1 MTNRELLDSGIAR
14 LEEAGIE
21 DAETDARILF
31 EYVTGMDRGALLVIG
46 DEEAEG
52 ARERYTA
59 LIAERAAH
67 KPVQHITGMADFMGL
82 RFMVDENVLVPRFD
96 TEFLVEEMMREVGD
110 GSSVLDMC
118 TGSGC
123 ILLSLMRYKNGIKGV
138 GADISAA
145 ALDIARRN
153 EELIFGSQVTKSSG
167 EFGLH
172 NPEKAVYQVHDN
184 AEWIL
189 SDMFEG
195 VTGTFDFIVSNPPYI
210 KTGVIEELMPEVR
223 EHEPLTALD
232 GGDDGLG
239 FYRVIASEAPAY
251 LNRHGRLYL
260 EIGFDEAEA
269 VVKLLRESGFTEV
282 EALKDYAGNF
292 RVIKARVLAS
302 QDENM
307 LSSVRANAR
316 TN

>member
-153 EELIFGSQVTKSSG
+153 EELIFGSQVAKSSG
-167 EFGLH
+167 NLGLH

-232 GGDDGLG
+232 GGDDGLR

-269 VVKLLRESGFTEV
+269 VVKLLRESGFTEI

-292 RVIKARVLAS
+292 RVVKARV
-302 QDENM
+302 
-307 LSSVRANAR
+307 
-316 TN
+316 